1 MEKKFDKIYYRIIN
15 EGPLGSAVQGI
26 GAALKNNVGEILGG
40 IDPTKSALPSV
51 TKAVGQIPGAI
62 GSLKPKWGTP
72 LDIEKHKKDPSSF
85 VGTTIFK
92 KPRDT
97 NEIIT
102 ATVADVSN
110 LRNQGYFT
118 ATLSDPNYIV
128 IVPKRQQ
135 TNMPDQNKIPE
146 YVIRKDRFNNYIKQ
160 FTQKSTNTFTV
171 DSGES
176 KSWVYGQLY

>member
-15 EGPLGSAVQGI
+15 EGILGNVVKGSLNAVKDNVEQVISGINPNKYALGSVA
-26 GAALKNNVGEILGG
+26 
-40 IDPTKSALPSV
+40 
-51 TKAVGQIPGAI
+51 KAVGQIPRAI
-62 GSLKPKWGTP
+62 GNLKPKWGTP

-102 ATVADVSN
+102 ATVADISN

-146 YVIRKDRFNNYIKQ
+146 YVIRKDRLNNYIKQ
-160 FTQKSTNTFTV
+160 FTPKSTNTFTV